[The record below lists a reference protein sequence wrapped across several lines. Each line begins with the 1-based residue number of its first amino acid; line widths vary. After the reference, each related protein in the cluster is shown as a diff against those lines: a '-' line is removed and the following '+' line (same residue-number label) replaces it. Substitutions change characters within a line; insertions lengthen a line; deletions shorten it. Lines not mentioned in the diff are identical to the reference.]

1 MVMQMNKMLK
11 LRGHFKQKKSTSTF
25 GPKQM
30 KTGVILTPSHIENV
44 ILDLEKCKKYW
55 QDKNIINGALISVE
69 YVDIVP
75 KSRRISSLF
84 MNEKIVGAKF
94 TENGK
99 KKHIITYYVDKDVI
113 DKTINKLNL
122 INECIKKRL
131 NGFVSNDMLLSID
144 TLLNFNRLSISK
156 TNFVGTVV
164 DLSNIDKIY
173 ILETNIFT
181 EERKIISI
189 FETEKDTKELLM
201 SIGIDLP
208 LDRIRKTTLLLES
221 KEIAL
226 LSKNAPY
233 LIAMEV
239 EVEDISKIPAEKT
252 FGIDNSSI
260 RNIKKPNNEPVIGVI
275 DTPFNKK
282 VYFAEWVDSDNYV
295 EDIANDE
302 DFEHGTGVSSII
314 VDGANLNPFINDGCG
329 NFRVKHFG
337 LSPSGKYNSF
347 KIMTKIEELVKDN
360 PDIKVWNLSLG
371 SEKEIQENFISPE
384 GSILD
389 EIQSRYDVI
398 FIVAGTNMPKDI
410 NVKDYKIGAPADSIN
425 SIVVNPVNI
434 DGEITTYSRKG
445 GVLSFYVKPD
455 VCYFGGDQKM
465 PVNVCCIP
473 GQENFKEGTS
483 YAAPWI
489 SRKIAYLIHIL
500 GFSKEE
506 AKAILID
513 ACEKWNEKYS
523 EEERLRYGHGIVPTN
538 INDII
543 STPNDEIK
551 FVISG
556 VSLKYDT
563 YNYQLPVPMNNG
575 KYPFAAKAT
584 MCYFPKCER
593 NQGVDYTNTE
603 FELKIGRLKNKKE
616 DQSYNIDSIN
626 NDLQDEDG
634 ELTTEEKARKEFRKW
649 DNTKCIKEKFSTRS
663 RDKKSY
669 DNPLWG
675 ISVTTKNRLNS
686 LDGENIKFGLVVTL
700 KELHGVNRIGDFIQ
714 MCSFNQWFAEE
725 VDVINK
731 LDLYNEA
738 ENEVEFE

>member
-1 MVMQMNKMLK
+1 MNKMLK
-11 LRGHFKQKKSTSTF
+11 LRGQFKQKKRNASF
-25 GPKQM
+25 GPQQM
-30 KTGVILTPSHIENV
+30 KSGVTVVNSHIEKI
-44 ILDLEKCKKYW
+44 ILDLEKCKYYW
-55 QDKNIINGALISVE
+55 HDKKLINGALISIE

-75 KSRRISSLF
+75 KSRRVSSIF
-84 MNEKIVGAKF
+84 VNEKIVGAKF
-94 TENGK
+94 TEDGR
-99 KKHIITYYVDKDVI
+99 KHIITYYIDKDAI
-113 DKTINKLNL
+113 DKAINKLKL
-122 INECIKKRL
+122 INDCIKNDLRGL
-131 NGFVSNDMLLSID
+131 VTNDMLLSID
-144 TLLNFNRLSISK
+144 SLLNFNQLSIAKS
-156 TNFVGTVV
+156 NFVGTVV
-164 DLSNIDKIY
+164 DISNIDKIY
-173 ILETNIFT
+173 VLEVNQLSD
-181 EERKIISI
+181 ERKIVSI

-201 SIGIDLP
+201 SIGIDVP
-208 LDRIRKTTLLLES
+208 SERIRNTTLLLDS
-221 KEIAL
+221 KEINL

-239 EVEDISKIPAEKT
+239 EDFSKIPVEKT
-252 FGIDNSSI
+252 FNTDNNST
-260 RNIKKPNNEPVIGVI
+260 RKIKKPNNEPYIGVI
-275 DTPFNKK
+275 DTPFNNK
-282 VYFAEWVDSDNYV
+282 VYFSDWVDSVNEID
-295 EDIANDE
+295 DIINDK
-302 DFEHGTGVSSII
+302 DLEHGTGVSSII
-314 VDGANLNPFINDGCG
+314 VDGPNLNPFIDDGCG
-329 NFRVKHFG
+329 NFRVRHFG
-337 LSPSGKYNSF
+337 LSPGGKYSSF
-347 KIMTKIEELVKDN
+347 KIMTRIEELVKDN

-371 SEKEIQENFISPE
+371 SDKEIEKNFISPE
-384 GSILD
+384 ASILD

-398 FIVAGTNMPKDI
+398 FIVAGTNMPDHIKDK
-410 NVKDYKIGAPADSIN
+410 NYKIGAPADSIN

-434 DGEITTYSRKG
+434 DGKITTYSRKG

-513 ACEKWNEKYS
+513 SCEKWNEKYS

-634 ELTTEEKARKEFRKW
+634 ELTTEEKARREFRKW

-675 ISVTTKNRLNS
+675 ISVTTKNRLNP

-738 ENEVEFE
+738 ENEIEFE

>member
-1 MVMQMNKMLK
+1 MNKMLK
-11 LRGHFKQKKSTSTF
+11 LRGQFKQKKRNASF
-25 GPKQM
+25 GPQQM
-30 KTGVILTPSHIENV
+30 KSGVTVANDHIEK
-44 ILDLEKCKKYW
+44 ILLDLEKCKYYW
-55 QDKNIINGALISVE
+55 QDKKLINGALISIE

-75 KSRRISSLF
+75 KSRRVSSIF
-84 MNEKIVGAKF
+84 VNEKIVGAKF
-94 TENGK
+94 TEDG
-99 KKHIITYYVDKDVI
+99 KKHIITYYIDKDVI
-113 DKTINKLNL
+113 DKAINKLNL
-122 INECIKKRL
+122 INDCIKNELRGL
-131 NGFVSNDMLLSID
+131 ITNDMLLSID
-144 TLLNFNRLSISK
+144 NLLNFNQLTITKS
-156 TNFVGTVV
+156 NFVGTVV
-164 DLSNIDKIY
+164 DISNIDKIY
-173 ILETNIFT
+173 VLEANQLS
-181 EERKIISI
+181 EERKIVSI

-201 SIGIDLP
+201 SIGIDVP
-208 LDRIRKTTLLLES
+208 LERIRNTTLLLDP
-221 KEIAL
+221 KEINL
-226 LSKNAPY
+226 LLRNAPY

-239 EVEDISKIPAEKT
+239 EDLSKLPVEYTYNTNNDSV
-252 FGIDNSSI
+252 
-260 RNIKKPNNEPVIGVI
+260 RNIKKPSNEPYIGVI
-275 DTPFNKK
+275 DTPFNNK
-282 VYFAEWVDSDNYV
+282 VYFSDWVDSV
-295 EDIANDE
+295 SDIDEIINDK
-302 DFEHGTGVSSII
+302 DLEHGTGVSSII
-314 VDGANLNPFINDGCG
+314 VDGPNLNPFIDDGCG
-329 NFRVKHFG
+329 NFRVRHFG
-337 LSPSGKYNSF
+337 LSPSGKYSSF
-347 KIMTKIEELVKDN
+347 KIMTRIEELVKDN

-371 SEKEIQENFISPE
+371 SDKEIEKNFISPE
-384 GSILD
+384 ASILD

-398 FIVAGTNMPKDI
+398 FIVAGTNMPDYIKDK
-410 NVKDYKIGAPADSIN
+410 NYKIGAPADSIN

-434 DGEITTYSRKG
+434 DGKITTYSRKG

-575 KYPFAAKAT
+575 RYPFAAKAT

-634 ELTTEEKARKEFRKW
+634 ELTTEEKARREFRKW

-675 ISVTTKNRLNS
+675 ISVTTKNRLNP

-738 ENEVEFE
+738 ENEIEFE

>member
-1 MVMQMNKMLK
+1 MNKMLK
-11 LRGHFKQKKSTSTF
+11 LRGQFKQKKRNASF
-25 GPKQM
+25 GPQQM
-30 KTGVILTPSHIENV
+30 KSGVTVVNSHIEKI
-44 ILDLEKCKKYW
+44 ILDLEKCKIYW
-55 QDKNIINGALISVE
+55 QDKKLIDGALISIE

-75 KSRRISSLF
+75 KSRRVSSIF
-84 MNEKIVGAKF
+84 TNEKIVGAKF
-94 TENGK
+94 TEDG
-99 KKHIITYYVDKDVI
+99 KKHIITYYIDKDVI
-113 DKTINKLNL
+113 DKAINKLNL
-122 INECIKKRL
+122 INDCIKNEL
-131 NGFVSNDMLLSID
+131 QGLVTNDMLLSIGN
-144 TLLNFNRLSISK
+144 LLNFNQLSIAKS
-156 TNFVGTVV
+156 NFVGTVV
-164 DLSNIDKIY
+164 DISNIDKIY
-173 ILETNIFT
+173 VLEVNQLSD
-181 EERKIISI
+181 ERKIVSI

-201 SIGIDLP
+201 SIGIDVP
-208 LDRIRKTTLLLES
+208 LERIRNTTLLLDS
-221 KEIAL
+221 KEINL

-239 EVEDISKIPAEKT
+239 EDFSKIPAEKT
-252 FGIDNSSI
+252 FNTDNDSI
-260 RNIKKPNNEPVIGVI
+260 RNIKKPSNEPYIGVI
-275 DTPFNKK
+275 DTPFNNK
-282 VYFAEWVDSDNYV
+282 VYFSEWVDSV
-295 EDIANDE
+295 SDIDEIINDK
-302 DFEHGTGVSSII
+302 DLEHGTGVSSII
-314 VDGANLNPFINDGCG
+314 VDGPNLNPFIDDRCG
-329 NFRVKHFG
+329 NFRVRHFG
-337 LSPSGKYNSF
+337 LSPGGKYSSF
-347 KIMTKIEELVKDN
+347 KIMTRIEELVKDN

-371 SEKEIQENFISPE
+371 SDKEIEKNFISPE
-384 GSILD
+384 ASILD

-398 FIVAGTNMPKDI
+398 FIVAGTNMPDHIKDK
-410 NVKDYKIGAPADSIN
+410 NYKIGAPADSIN

-434 DGEITTYSRKG
+434 DGKITDYSRKG

-455 VCYFGGDQKM
+455 VCYFGGDQKL
-465 PVNVCCIP
+465 PINVCCVP
-473 GQENFKEGTS
+473 GQEDFKEGTS

-489 SRKIAYLIHIL
+489 SRKVAYLIHVL

-513 ACEKWNEKYS
+513 SCEKWNEKFN
-523 EEERLRYGHGIVPTN
+523 EEDKLRYGHGVVPTN

-543 STPNDEIK
+543 TTSNDEIK

-575 KYPFAAKAT
+575 KYPFVAKAT

-603 FELKIGRLKNKKE
+603 FELKIGRLKSKKD
-616 DQSYNIDSIN
+616 DQSYSIDSIN

-634 ELTTEEKARKEFRKW
+634 ELTTEEKARREFRKW

-675 ISVTTKNRLNS
+675 ISVTTKNRLNP
-686 LDGENIKFGLVVTL
+686 LDGENVKFGLVVTL

-725 VDVINK
+725 VDIVNK

-738 ENEVEFE
+738 ENEIEFE